1 MLQKLQ
7 TDSDPELEEEDME
20 GFLRRM
26 AAEYTQSKRS
36 QKKRL
41 DF

>member
-20 GFLRRM
+20 EFLRKVV
-26 AAEYTQSKRS
+26 AEYTQSKEL
-36 QKKRL
+36 QKKKL